1 MEKNAPD
8 SADYRVLSGKIKRA
22 GNVSRTKHLALK
34 AGLFRRAHVGVSFD
48 LAPLLFNNATQL
60 ALHGLESVMDHFLKR
75 FVSAVIRLPFIS
87 YKLVTRRHC
96 HVDSAPVWISFV
108 VVVIGLLDGDIA
120 TIDVIT
126 ESLES
131 C

>member
-1 MEKNAPD
+1 M
-8 SADYRVLSGKIKRA
+8 
-22 GNVSRTKHLALK
+22 
-34 AGLFRRAHVGVSFD
+34 SFD
-48 LAPLLFNNATQL
+48 LTPLLFNNATQL
-60 ALHGLESVMDHFLKR
+60 ALHGLESIVDHFLER
-75 FVSAVIRLPFIS
+75 LVSAVISLPFIS

-96 HVDSAPVWISFV
+96 HVDSASVWISFV
-108 VVVIGLLDGDIA
+108 MVVIGLLDGNVA